1 MESIKIFG
9 FADEADSMIDGQI
22 SAMLRNGL
30 DGLEIRGVDGVNIAD
45 ISLRQAK
52 EVKEKLDKAGL
63 VTWSIGSPIGK
74 IDIDDDFEPH
84 IEKFKH
90 LLEVAEILGA
100 KNMRIFSFFVPENC
114 DYEKYR
120 QKVLDRLSKL
130 CEIAKD
136 YDITLCHENEKGIW
150 GDSSDRCKDIFD
162 AIPQI
167 KCVFDPANFVQCN
180 EDTLKAWNKLKT
192 YVKYMHIKDACD
204 NGDIVPAGDG
214 IGNVEAITMDY
225 LSGGG
230 TIFTMEPH
238 LMEFAGLAGLE
249 KEGNTSEVGKRISF
263 KSNQEAFDFA
273 CARFKNIL
281 KK

>member
-1 MESIKIFG
+1 MENIKIFG

-22 SAMLRNGL
+22 DAMLKNGL

-45 ISLRQAK
+45 ISLEKAK

-74 IDIDDDFEPH
+74 IDINDDFEPH

-90 LLEVAEILGA
+90 TLEIAKILGA
-100 KNMRIFSFFVPENC
+100 KNMRMFSFFVPENA
-114 DYEKYR
+114 DFDALREK
-120 QKVLDRLSKL
+120 VMERLSKF
-130 CEIAKD
+130 CEIAED

-150 GDSSDRCKDIFD
+150 GDTSDRCKDIFETL
-162 AIPQI
+162 PQI
-167 KCVFDPANFVQCN
+167 KCVFDPANFVQCG
-180 EDTLKAWNKLKT
+180 EDTLKAWDKLKS
-192 YVKYMHIKDACD
+192 YVTYMHIKDACD

-214 IGNVEAITMDY
+214 IGNVEAIAKKY
-225 LSGGG
+225 IKQGGKV
-230 TIFTMEPH
+230 FTMEPH

-263 KSNQEAFDFA
+263 SSNREAFDFA
-273 CARFKNIL
+273 CDRFKNIL
-281 KK
+281 K